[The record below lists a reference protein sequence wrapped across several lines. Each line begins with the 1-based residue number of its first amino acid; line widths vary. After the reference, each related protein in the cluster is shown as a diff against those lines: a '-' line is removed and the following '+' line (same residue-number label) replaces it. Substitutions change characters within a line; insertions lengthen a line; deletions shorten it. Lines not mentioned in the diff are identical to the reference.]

1 MKLSTFF
8 YNVGQGFKN
17 IWRNKMF
24 SLASIATMSACIFLL
39 GIFMSIGLNF
49 KKMVKNAEESVAV
62 TVFFKDDVTDQQIKE
77 IGEKIKDR
85 PEVARYKFVSADE
98 AWATFKKDFFKGHED
113 AAKSFGEDNPL
124 AKSANYQIFL
134 SDVSKQSSLVAYL
147 KTLDGVRQVNQSEAA
162 AHTLTDFNKLIS
174 FIFIGVIAILIAVAV
189 FLISNTITVGIS
201 VRKDE
206 IAIMKLI
213 GAKDS
218 FVRAPFI
225 VEGVT
230 IGFVGSIIP
239 LVIVWFLYGNILEYI
254 RRKFA
259 FLANVMTF
267 VPERTVFNLLIPI
280 SLLIGIGLG
289 FLGSRITL
297 KHHLNV

>member
-49 KKMVKNAEESVAV
+49 KKMVRTAEESVAV
-62 TVFFKDDVTDQQIKE
+62 TVFFKDDATDQNIKE

-124 AKSANYQIFL
+124 AKSANYQIYL
-134 SDVSKQSSLVAYL
+134 SDVSKQNSLVAYL

-162 AHTLTDFNKLIS
+162 AHTLTDFNKLMS

-254 RRKFA
+254 RRKFT
-259 FLANVMTF
+259 FLTNVMTF
-267 VPERTVFNLLIPI
+267 VPEKTVFNLLIPI
-280 SLLIGIGLG
+280 SLIIGIGLG